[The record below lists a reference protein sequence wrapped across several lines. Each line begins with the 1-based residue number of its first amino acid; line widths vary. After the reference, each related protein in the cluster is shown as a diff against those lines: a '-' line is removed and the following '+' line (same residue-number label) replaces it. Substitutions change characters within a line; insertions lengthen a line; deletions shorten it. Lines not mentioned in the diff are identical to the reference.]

1 MGVYKQELYKY
12 IYDFIG
18 NDVDATDA
26 KDAILT
32 KIEDASFV
40 LDHATVSALE
50 PKDGLGQNR
59 SEQVLNLLCAQFG
72 VAAPTAGPTEPP
84 VTTPTMDPMNHPIPR
99 NVDDAAVVTVL
110 TPIKNSL
117 SDLCDGAQCEV
128 DSTLVGKTGM
138 AKAYKFIM
146 EAIVD
151 MGDSSDFDET
161 TTIDN
166 ELIISYNYNT
176 DGATDPSGLHDFTRE
191 NLFDEAG
198 PTGNPIFS
206 FATVDGTAAKAW
218 M

>member
-32 KIEDASFV
+32 KIADASFV
-40 LDHATVSALE
+40 LNHATVSALE

-84 VTTPTMDPMNHPIPR
+84 VTTAMDPMNHPNPR
-99 NVDDAAVVTVL
+99 TVDDAAVVTVL

-176 DGATDPSGLHDFTRE
+176 
-191 NLFDEAG
+191 N
-198 PTGNPIFS
+198 
-206 FATVDGTAAKAW
+206 
-218 M
+218 